1 MQGLKPDEVL
11 EVNLKLPS
19 APGASSE
26 AMESNDKDSSASTS
40 KQTSGQAQGTGGA
53 LLGKQRPGLGGLGT
67 LLPRPRFAGP
77 ASPLLAPLNPSA
89 PGTDPQSGSTAS
101 DGGHFVLRCGNL
113 LMSAE
118 VEHIQAVPS
127 TMLPCLD
134 LEESRKLRCSTVA
147 AAACM
152 TAISTPNALD
162 R

>member
-11 EVNLKLPS
+11 EVNLKLPT

-26 AMESNDKDSSASTS
+26 ATESNGKDSGASTS
-40 KQTSGQAQGTGGA
+40 KQNASGQAQGTGGA

-77 ASPLLAPLNPSA
+77 ASPLLAPLNPTITGSDA
-89 PGTDPQSGSTAS
+89 QSGSTAS

-118 VEHIQAVPS
+118 VERAPGVVSSNMP
-127 TMLPCLD
+127 TCL
-134 LEESRKLRCSTVA
+134 
-147 AAACM
+147 M
-152 TAISTPNALD
+152 W
-162 R
+162 

>member
-19 APGASSE
+19 APGESSE
-26 AMESNDKDSSASTS
+26 AMESNGKDSSASAS
-40 KQTSGQAQGTGGA
+40 RQSVSGQAQGTGGA

-77 ASPLLAPLNPSA
+77 ASPLLAPLNPTA
-89 PGTDPQSGSTAS
+89 PGTDAQSGSTAS

-118 VEHIQAVPS
+118 VGHIQVAPSAMPKHLELMRSRRLYCS
-127 TMLPCLD
+127 TM
-134 LEESRKLRCSTVA
+134 A
-147 AAACM
+147 AADL
-152 TAISTPNALD
+152 TRAISTELL
-162 R
+162 